1 MKKTILQLSLLF
13 IVQIAICQSNPKEYN
28 SLIKKADSSYNTKT
42 YIASRDYF
50 EKAFKIDHT
59 NSKHLYNAACAAAL
73 ANDMDKAF
81 NWLNL
86 SIDNGYVNITH
97 LKIDSD
103 LTPLHSENEWK
114 KLILK
119 LEKKIEIIEVNYDK
133 PLQKE
138 LLSIYEEDQGMRMKF
153 MGIYKNPN
161 SDRKKI
167 DSIGK
172 IMNHQDS
179 LNLIKVSRILD
190 TKGWVGKD
198 VVGET
203 ANKTLFLVIQHA
215 DLQTQQ
221 KYLPMMREA
230 VKKGNASGA
239 NLALMEDR
247 VALREGKKQI
257 YGSQIAKNTETKI
270 YYISPLED
278 PDNVDLRRANV
289 GLQPIAEYV
298 SQWQIKWDVEQY
310 KRDLPALENIEK
322 TKK

>member
-1 MKKTILQLSLLF
+1 MKKIILHLSLLF
-13 IVQIAICQSNPKEYN
+13 IFQIALCQSNPKEYN
-28 SLIKKADSSYNTKT
+28 SLIKKADSCYNIKT
-42 YIASRDYF
+42 FTLSTDYF
-50 EKAFKIDHT
+50 AEAFKIEHT
-59 NSKHLYNAACAAAL
+59 NPKHLYNGACATAL
-73 ANDMDKAF
+73 ANDINKAF
-81 NWLNL
+81 DWLNL
-86 SIDNGYVNITH
+86 SVDNGYVNITH

-103 LTPLHSENEWK
+103 LTVLHSKKEWE
-114 KLILK
+114 KLIIK
-119 LEKKIEIIEVNYDK
+119 LEKKIEIIEVNYNK

-138 LLSIYEEDQGMRMKF
+138 LLSVYEEDQGIRIKF
-153 MGIYKNPN
+153 MSIYKNPN

-172 IMNHQDS
+172 IMNYKDS
-179 LNLIKVSRILD
+179 LNLIRVSKILD
-190 TKGWVGKD
+190 TKGWVGED
-198 VVGET
+198 VVGEE

-247 VALREGKKQI
+247 VALREGRKQI
-257 YGSQIAKNTETKI
+257 YGSQIGMNRDTKQN
-270 YYISPLED
+270 YVSPLED
-278 PDNVDLRRANV
+278 PENVDQRRAKV
-289 GLQPIAEYV
+289 GLQPIADYV

-310 KRDLPALENIEK
+310 KRDLPTLETIEK

>member
-1 MKKTILQLSLLF
+1 M
-13 IVQIAICQSNPKEYN
+13 
-28 SLIKKADSSYNTKT
+28 
-42 YIASRDYF
+42 
-50 EKAFKIDHT
+50 
-59 NSKHLYNAACAAAL
+59 
-73 ANDMDKAF
+73 
-81 NWLNL
+81 
-86 SIDNGYVNITH
+86 
-97 LKIDSD
+97 KIDSD
-103 LTPLHSENEWK
+103 LTGLHSKKEWE

-119 LEKKIEIIEVNYDK
+119 LEQKLEKIEVNYDK

-138 LLSIYEEDQGMRMKF
+138 LLSVYEEDQGIRTKF
-153 MGIYKNPN
+153 MEIYKNPN
-161 SDRKKI
+161 SNKKKI

-172 IMNHQDS
+172 IMNHKDS
-179 LNLIKVSRILD
+179 LNLIKVSKILD

-247 VALREGKKQI
+247 IALREGRKQI

-270 YYISPLED
+270 FYVSPLED
-278 PDNVDLRRANV
+278 PDNVDARRANV
-289 GLQPIAEYV
+289 GLQPIADYV

-310 KRDLPALENIEK
+310 KRDLPTLENIEK

>member
-13 IVQIAICQSNPKEYN
+13 IFQIALCQSNPKEYN
-28 SLIKKADSSYNTKT
+28 SLIKKADSCYNIKT
-42 YIASRDYF
+42 FTPSRDYF
-50 EKAFKIDHT
+50 AEAFKIEHT
-59 NSKHLYNAACAAAL
+59 NPKHLYNGACAAAL
-73 ANDMDKAF
+73 TNDINKAF
-81 NWLNL
+81 DWLNL
-86 SIDNGYVNITH
+86 SVDNGYVNITH

-103 LTPLHSENEWK
+103 LTVLHSKNEWE
-114 KLILK
+114 KLIIK
-119 LEKKIEIIEVNYDK
+119 LEKKIEIIEVNYNK

-138 LLSIYEEDQGMRMKF
+138 LLSVYEEDQGIRIKF
-153 MGIYKNPN
+153 MSIYKNPN

-172 IMNHQDS
+172 IMNYKDS
-179 LNLIKVSRILD
+179 LNLIRVSKILD
-190 TKGWVGKD
+190 TKCWVGED
-198 VVGET
+198 VVGEE

-247 VALREGKKQI
+247 VALREGRKQI
-257 YGSQIAKNTETKI
+257 YGSQIGMNRDTKQN
-270 YYISPLED
+270 YVSPLED
-278 PDNVDLRRANV
+278 PENVDQRRAKV
-289 GLQPIAEYV
+289 GLQPIADYV

-310 KRDLPALENIEK
+310 KRDLPTLETIEK
-322 TKK
+322 NKK